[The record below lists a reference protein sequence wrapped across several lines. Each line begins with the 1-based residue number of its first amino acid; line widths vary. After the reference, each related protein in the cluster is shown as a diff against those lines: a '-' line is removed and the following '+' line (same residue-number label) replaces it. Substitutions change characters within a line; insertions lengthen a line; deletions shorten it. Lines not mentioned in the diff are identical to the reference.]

1 MIKLVSR
8 IGFSEIRPKKKLLQE
23 EEKKKTIYALK
34 INAHFVYNFM

>member
-8 IGFSEIRPKKKLLQE
+8 IAEIRPKKNYYKKKK
-23 EEKKKTIYALK
+23 KKKTIYALK